1 MPGGLAQAYYIVNMH
16 LRGLG
21 SLLLL
26 TLLFGCKS
34 EAPGT
39 AAEPNAIT
47 LKELTERFKSDRTKI
62 VGTTVRLEGRVKSIS
77 LNAMT
82 LGADKGLAGP
92 SPQGVPGG
100 LYAVP
105 FEVAGFPSPGV
116 CWVDA
121 DLQRELLKDF
131 EGAESLT
138 VTMVG
143 VVEPT
148 FGQLAPCKISD
159 KKLLKK

>member
-1 MPGGLAQAYYIVNMH
+1 MH
-16 LRGLG
+16 LRGPGL
-21 SLLLL
+21 LLLL

-34 EAPGT
+34 EAPGS
-39 AAEPNAIT
+39 AAEPNTIT
-47 LKELTERFKSDRTKI
+47 LQELTERFKTDRAKI
-62 VGTTVRLEGRVKSIS
+62 VGTTVRLQGRVKSIS

-82 LGADKGLAGP
+82 LGADRGIAGP
-92 SPQGVPGG
+92 SPEGVPGG

-105 FEVAGFPSPGV
+105 FEVTGVPAPGV

-121 DLQRELLKDF
+121 DVQRELLKDF

-148 FGQLAPCKISD
+148 FGQLAPCKIAD